1 MDNRPDFIANFAA
14 IDRARLIRMD
24 GAAGSAQLEA
34 REVVRHYVESL
45 WQDVERAGESPEVGE
60 KYEALAI
67 VRDLVRSLTIVAFDV
82 THDSAADQHE
92 SSE

>member
-1 MDNRPDFIANFAA
+1 MDSRPDFIANFAA
-14 IDRARLIRMD
+14 IDRARLSRMD
-24 GAAGSAQLEA
+24 EAAGATQLEA
-34 REVVRHYVESL
+34 REVVRHYVEAL
-45 WQDVERAGESPEVGE
+45 WQDVERAGESPDVGE

-82 THDSAADQHE
+82 THDSAADRHE

>member
-1 MDNRPDFIANFAA
+1 MDSRPDFIANFAA
-14 IDRARLIRMD
+14 IDRARLSRMD
-24 GAAGSAQLEA
+24 DATGSTQLEA
-34 REVVRHYVESL
+34 REVIRHYVEAL
-45 WQDVERAGESPEVGE
+45 WQDVERAGESPDIGE